1 MVKSCFIPR
10 LVGFD
15 DIGILVGPH
24 TFRNI
29 RITGLMRAIVEQ
41 LQKGRKVGN
50 QKKPGET
57 MGKLWFFPE
66 NADFTKKRVWFNQQ
80 KL

>member
-57 MGKLWFFPE
+57 MGKLRFLSEKCWFYQE
-66 NADFTKKRVWFNQQ
+66 KT
-80 KL
+80 LI